1 MSINTNIYGI
11 EEIWRNALYS
21 PNVENKNKK
30 AGFSYVNDSEQNVVG
45 SYLRVGV
52 WGNHLSFNTPI
63 DKSLCFCGM
72 DENAPLSSF
81 YGITKKDGVYNYDNE
96 KIIKR
101 AVTNWC
107 IAERISN
114 AGAVDGLQEM
124 FCKFVYNIDTKY
136 MYWLNG
142 NNFRANPNY
151 NQEPYVKVV
160 PKNQVLLIYVD
171 AYNATF
177 TNKITA
183 TLNEYITN
191 YSTNYP
197 KIVSVWARPYFGETN
212 RSINAGHGNPN
223 TWYSTP
229 FIMILDKN
237 NFNTENTE
245 YDYCYSLFQTYG
257 YNFFPIL
264 ISDKRVSVYD
274 GISLDSGEIGFTFG
288 EKVQLYVH
296 NNAYIPYINYSN
308 DFKEKVLRATAY
320 YGLFFTDRETV
331 ALNGTYTDNNMYFG
345 VIDENGITHGD
356 YTRGNLNATNP
367 AYNYNDMQD
376 SGYDYQK
383 ATDNTIYDNTTQFYL
398 QLPSNAFTKSWVL
411 TATDVSQLATELYT
425 AVSQKD
431 PEESVEEFN
440 NRYFLCNNPLDCIVS
455 LQKFPIQ
462 NILNIGL
469 QQKIKLGA
477 YETNVYAN
485 PLITQTYNYTFVF
498 NTSNQNSV
506 YPVNGQNF
514 LDYEPY
520 TKAELTVPF
529 CGTVE
534 IPLTYI
540 YDYDDLTVNLII
552 DFISGACTAII
563 TAHGIAIDSI
573 SGKCAID
580 LPVSGIQK
588 ATLENQMHNVAMA
601 EKSQQTSLGM
611 GLIGG
616 AVAIGLGIAT
626 GNLIPAVGGATAI
639 IGSFANAAKQGEQIN
654 YDLKHMEVPLKQIS
668 GASPAIS
675 QSMDMRAKLRITRPK
690 IVKEYDSEVYAKT
703 VGFACLNEGKV
714 SDFSGLTIG
723 IINFEDSGIE
733 ATNEEKEMIKNYF
746 MNGVIL

>member
-1 MSINTNIYGI
+1 MSINTNIYG
-11 EEIWRNALYS
+11 N
-21 PNVENKNKK
+21 
-30 AGFSYVNDSEQNVVG
+30 SEQWYDAYYCQDDLPQANKRAYFPTEYTR
-45 SYLRVGV
+45 SYLRLGV
-52 WGNHLSFNTPI
+52 ASGKLSYSTPL
-63 DKSLCFCGM
+63 DKSLSYCGM
-72 DENAPLSSF
+72 GIEAPLSNF
-81 YGITKKDGVYNYDNE
+81 HKVVYNSEIQDFEIE
-96 KIIKR
+96 KSIVR
-101 AVTNWC
+101 GVTNFAF
-107 IAERISN
+107 AERNSN
-114 AGAVDGLQEM
+114 ADFRIMWDGFSHTNDDKYCYWFNGVDSPQ
-124 FCKFVYNIDTKY
+124 NS
-136 MYWLNG
+136 
-142 NNFRANPNY
+142 NY
-151 NQEPYVKVV
+151 NLEPYTKIV
-160 PKNQVLLIYVD
+160 PKNQVILILVKAVD
-171 AYNATF
+171 NNF
-177 TNKITA
+177 QNEITVDLS
-183 TLNEYITN
+183 TYLST
-191 YSTNYP
+191 YSTTKPN
-197 KIVSVWARPYFGETN
+197 VVCVFGRLYFGDTTTILT
-212 RSINAGHGNPN
+212 RSFNAGKGDPN
-223 TWYSTP
+223 TWFCTP
-229 FIMILDKN
+229 NIMILDKN
-237 NFNTENTE
+237 NFTNDSQ
-245 YDYCYSLFQTYG
+245 YDYAYSIFFSQM
-257 YNFFPIL
+257 YNNLPIL
-264 ISDKRVSVYD
+264 LCDARVSAYG
-274 GISLDSGEIGFTFG
+274 GIPLHNDADTFIFG
-288 EKVQLYVH
+288 DKNLIKLH
-296 NNAYIPYINYSN
+296 KNSNALFYPYIEYSN
-308 DFKEKVLRATAY
+308 NFKEIALRATAM
-320 YGLFFTDRETV
+320 YGLFFTDRLNVAET
-331 ALNGTYTDNNMYFG
+331 GGYTNEHMYLG
-345 VIDENGITHGD
+345 LIGENGITHGD
-356 YTRGNLNATNP
+356 YTRGSLNITNP
-367 AYNYNDMQD
+367 VYNYNDMQD

-383 ATDNTIYDNTTQFYL
+383 AVDNTIYDNTTQFYL

-411 TATDVSQLATELYT
+411 TANDVSQLASELYT
-425 AVSQKD
+425 AVSQKQ
-431 PEESVEEFN
+431 PTESAEEFN

-485 PLITQTYNYTFVF
+485 PLIAQTYNYTFVF
-498 NTSNQNSV
+498 DTSNQNTV

-520 TKAELTVPF
+520 TKAELTIPF

-552 DFISGACTAII
+552 DFISGACTAVI

-588 ATLENQMHNVAMA
+588 ATLENQMHSVAMA

-626 GNLIPAVGGATAI
+626 GNLISAVGGATAI

-690 IVKEYDSEVYAKT
+690 ISNEYDSEVYAKT

-714 SDFSGLTIG
+714 SDFSGLTMG
-723 IINFEDSGIE
+723 LINFEDSDIE

-746 MNGVIL
+746 ANGVIL